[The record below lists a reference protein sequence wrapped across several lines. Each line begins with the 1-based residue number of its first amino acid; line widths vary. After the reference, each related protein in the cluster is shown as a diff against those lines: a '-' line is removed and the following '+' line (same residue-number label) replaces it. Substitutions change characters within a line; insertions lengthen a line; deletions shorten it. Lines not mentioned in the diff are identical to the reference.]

1 MTSYKNQIQHALVS
15 TAGDPSEEVV
25 SVQIVDAN
33 GDQIT
38 SFGGG
43 TQYTEGDTD
52 STITGSAILWE
63 DTSDTLRSVSAAKPL
78 PVRVG
83 DGTNQ
88 VTLLTAGSDAES
100 NTSNRLPITAWL
112 KSFNGTTWDRL
123 CSGLTGAQSAVTGFL
138 NTLGMGQYNSTAP
151 TLTNAQ
157 ACNLQLDSAANLK
170 VNIGT
175 ALPPGT
181 NAIGKLAQ
189 NDNVD
194 IGDVS
199 INNIPASPLPVRV
212 GDGTNQ
218 VTLLTAG
225 SDAESNTSNRLPITA
240 WLQSFNGTTWDR
252 LCSGLTD
259 AQSAVTGFLNTLGM
273 GQYNSTA
280 PTLTNAQACNL
291 QLDSAANLKVN
302 IGTALPPGTNAI

>member
-123 CSGLTGAQSAVTGFL
+123 RSGLTGAQSAVTGFL

-170 VNIGT
+170 VNTGIYNGIPT
-175 ALPPGT
+175 ET
-181 NAIGKLAQ
+181 S
-189 NDNVD
+189 
-194 IGDVS
+194 VS
-199 INNIPASPLPVRV
+199 ITTSSTQILAANASRTFLFLQNQDLTNPIYVATDGNAAV
-212 GDGTNQ
+212 ADGTCTKIAAGGSRVWENGFIPNGAVFGIATGGT
-218 VTLLTAG
+218 VTTHVEEA
-225 SDAESNTSNRLPITA
+225 S
-240 WLQSFNGTTWDR
+240 
-252 LCSGLTD
+252 
-259 AQSAVTGFLNTLGM
+259 
-273 GQYNSTA
+273 
-280 PTLTNAQACNL
+280 
-291 QLDSAANLKVN
+291 
-302 IGTALPPGTNAI
+302 